1 MENQPTLREQLDD
14 ELASA
19 SSHPV
24 LRPGYQKRKL
34 LMWFVRVVILALMY
48 AIFWE
53 HRWVQKSLYVV
64 VPLNVLSLLAI
75 VFIPYM
81 IKRKIAK
88 TKAHLESVDQSY
100 EDNP

>member
-1 MENQPTLREQLDD
+1 MENQPTLREQFDD

-53 HRWVQKSLYVV
+53 HRWVPKTLYVV

-75 VFIPYM
+75 MVIPYM
-81 IKRKIAK
+81 IKRKIEK

-100 EDNP
+100 DDE